1 MIWIV
6 IVILSLLL
14 VLALLWLLALRAHR
28 CGDAMNALRRYHYAH
43 RGLHDKKVG
52 VPENSLLAFR
62 RAVETGYGAELDVH
76 LSKDRQ
82 LIVMHDECLKRTTG
96 DIRNIADLTLPELR
110 ALRLE
115 HTQEQI
121 PVLFEVLALFTGK
134 TPLVIEIKP
143 VGGNHAELT
152 RLVCEELDRYP
163 ELSYCIESFDP
174 RVLRWLRRNRPE
186 ILRGQLA
193 TNFVKSRNGLSL
205 PLAFCLKNLLTGFL
219 TVPDFIAYNFCYR
232 SVRSL
237 RLSRRVY
244 GVAEF
249 SWTIRSEAN
258 ASAALQDGCA
268 IIFEGFDAS
277 KLPPAF

>member
-1 MIWIV
+1 MMWIV
-6 IVILSLLL
+6 ISVLLLFL

-28 CGDAMNALRRYHYAH
+28 CGDAMAALRRYHYAH
-43 RGLHDKKVG
+43 RGLHDKHNG

-62 RAVETGYGAELDVH
+62 RAVAAGYGAELDVH

-96 DIRNIADLTLPELR
+96 DARNIAELTLPELR
-110 ALRLE
+110 VLRLE
-115 HTQEQI
+115 HTAEQI
-121 PVLFEVLALFTGK
+121 PVLSEVLTLFQGK
-134 TPLVIEIKP
+134 TPLIVEIKP
-143 VGGNHAELT
+143 VDGNHAELT

-174 RVLRWLRRNRPE
+174 RVLRWLRQNRPD

-193 TNFVKSRNGLSL
+193 TDFVKSRNGLSL

-219 TVPDFIAYNFCYR
+219 TVPDFIAYDFHSHR
-232 SVRSL
+232 VRSL
-237 RLSRRVY
+237 RLSRRIY
-244 GVAEF
+244 GVAEL
-249 SWTIRSEAN
+249 SWTIRSEAD
-258 ASAALQDGCA
+258 ARAALQDGCT

-277 KLPPAF
+277 GLPPAS